1 MQQGKAASAEKHGQV
16 GQLREDVGACEAW
29 VPAQGG
35 VSASPDVVF
44 VLCRLFFSPHNS
56 RKM

>member
-1 MQQGKAASAEKHGQV
+1 MQQGKAVSAEKRGQV
-16 GQLREDVGACEAW
+16 GQLHEDVGACEAW

-35 VSASPDVVF
+35 VLASPDVVF
-44 VLCRLFFSPHNS
+44 VLCRLFFPRNS

>member
-1 MQQGKAASAEKHGQV
+1 MQQGKAVSAEKRGQV
-16 GQLREDVGACEAW
+16 GLLHEDVGACEAW

-35 VSASPDVVF
+35 VLASPDVVF
-44 VLCRLFFSPHNS
+44 VLCRLFFPRKL